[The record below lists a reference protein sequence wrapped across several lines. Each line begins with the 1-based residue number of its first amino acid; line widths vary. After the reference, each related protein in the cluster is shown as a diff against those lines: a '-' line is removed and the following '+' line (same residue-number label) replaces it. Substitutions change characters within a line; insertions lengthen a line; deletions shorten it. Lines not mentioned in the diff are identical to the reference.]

1 LEKTILSPMAIS
13 WTVFACVFGGALFGM
28 LLRKLLPAHHLDT
41 DSKDVVKLGM
51 ALIATMTALV
61 LGLLI
66 ASAKSSF
73 DVQRG
78 EFTQLS
84 ANIIELDRLLARYG
98 PETKEAR
105 DVLRHTALSLDRNW
119 SAGTTRSEKLDS
131 QQMRAGGASFYEKI
145 QGLAPRSDFQRAMQG
160 QALQMALDLGRMRS
174 LLLEQAGS
182 SVPTPFLVVMVFWL
196 AIIFTSFG
204 LFAPHNATVIAT
216 LLLCALSVSG
226 AIFLILELDSP
237 FAGLMQISDAPL
249 RNALAILGH

>member
-1 LEKTILSPMAIS
+1 MAIS
-13 WTVFACVFGGALFGM
+13 WAIFACAFGGALLGM
-28 LLRKLLPAHHLDT
+28 LLHKFLPAHHLET

-73 DVQRG
+73 DVQRS
-78 EFTQLS
+78 EFTQMS
-84 ANIIELDRLLARYG
+84 ANIIELDRLLALFG
-98 PETKEAR
+98 PQTQEAR
-105 DVLRHTALSLDRNW
+105 DVLRRRIALSLDRNW
-119 SAGTTRSEKLDS
+119 SAPTSRSEKLDS
-131 QQMRAGGASFYEKI
+131 QQMRAGGVHFYEKI
-145 QGLAPRSDFQRAMQG
+145 QGLVPRSDFQRAIQG
-160 QALQMALDLGRMRS
+160 QALQIALDLGRMRS

-182 SVPTPFLVVMVFWL
+182 SIPSPFLAVVVFWL

-204 LFAPHNATVIAT
+204 LFAPHNATVVTT
-216 LLLCALSVSG
+216 LFLCALSVSG

-249 RNALAILGH
+249 RNALALLGH

>member
-1 LEKTILSPMAIS
+1 VSPMAIT
-13 WTVFACVFGGALFGM
+13 WVVFAGVFGGALFGM
-28 LLRKLLPAHHLDT
+28 LLRRILPPHHLDS

-51 ALIATMTALV
+51 ALIATMSALV

-73 DVQRG
+73 DAQKS
-78 EFTQLS
+78 EFTQMS
-84 ANIIELDRLLARYG
+84 ANVIQLDRILARYG

-105 DVLRHTALSLDRNW
+105 DALRRAALSLDRNW
-119 SAGTTRSEKLDS
+119 SGNTSRSEKLDS
-131 QQMRAGGASFYEKI
+131 AETRAASASFYENI
-145 QGLAPRSDFQRAMQG
+145 QGLAPRNDFQRSVQS
-160 QALQMALDLGRMRS
+160 QALQIALGLGQARS

-182 SVPTPFLVVMVFWL
+182 SIPAPFLVVMVFWL

-204 LFAPHNATVIAT
+204 LFAPYNATVVAT
-216 LLLCALSVSG
+216 LFLCALSVSG

-249 RNALAILGH
+249 RNALAIVGH